1 MPLSIRC
8 SSSRP
13 IIIGGFASLLAL
25 LIALIAVWYYS
36 VDQNKRALADISY
49 RQGEM
54 LLIYQM
60 RDSVRQR
67 AMFLLRMTLV
77 ADAPFAMD
85 DQYMAFNRVAEPFL
99 IARDKLLSP
108 GASADVRSMWERIRP
123 NVVQGERAQNRAS
136 ELILDGQRDLAR
148 KLLTDR
154 VLPIQDAVMLEL
166 EKMLAQQRRA
176 VIEKLA
182 AAEAANHRT
191 DLLLTLL
198 ATTTL
203 VLGVLVAVFV
213 IRRSGNAEN
222 QLRSQSGRIRALY
235 NVSAVSGVTLDE
247 QVSEML
253 RLGCRLTGME
263 TGAVFRLDKS
273 TRAFDVVSTTDALDD
288 TFNNTQGI
296 QLDNRPCMGAFR
308 QERPFALHNCIPKN
322 TAVVPPLCGQCQ
334 NRSYIGTSLTVHG
347 KYYGTLNFYST
358 SPRQKHFSAVD
369 HDLVTLMGNWITVAL
384 ERMRAQTELAEAMN
398 IAKSANRAKSDF
410 IANMSHEIRTPLTAI
425 IGFSRALMDPGC
437 SGADKYDAAETILH
451 SGEHLH
457 QLINDILD
465 LSKIEAGQLQ
475 IEHIAISPVAA
486 VAEAESVVGPQ
497 AREKNLGFRT
507 VFEYPLPETIINDP
521 MRLKQILLNL
531 CANATKFTSTGEIVI
546 HTRFDASSRRMIY
559 SVVDTG
565 IGMDEEEL
573 GKIFQPFSQ
582 ADSSTTR
589 RFGGTGLGLWISR
602 QLAQKLGGDIHCES
616 RKSHGSRFIV
626 SLGIGPV
633 EPLVLL
639 DGPPAVSPVEQR
651 HNGNHSAVPSA
662 TFSGRILLAEDNPG
676 IQRLIQLIVARTG
689 AELHI
694 VENGQQATEQALRQP
709 FDLIFMDIQMPVMD
723 GIEATEH
730 LRRAGYSGPI
740 VALTAHAMKQ
750 DEERCRAAGVDAYLT
765 KPLIVDRFYDTL
777 KRYLPRVTPQQD
789 AVESSAPTPPAEDV
803 VVPRDI
809 PQDLADDP
817 VYLELVGRFVAKLPS
832 QIVLI
837 ESALAEKD
845 WEQFQSI
852 THQLKGAGGGFGFPD
867 ITTQTGQLNVQCIEG
882 KYALL
887 DAGVQR
893 LAALNYAIQR
903 GWQQQQKG

>member
-1 MPLSIRC
+1 MSLNVRC

-25 LIALIAVWYYS
+25 LVALITVWYYS
-36 VDQNKRALADISY
+36 VEQNKHALADISY

-60 RDSVRQR
+60 RDAARQR

-77 ADAPFAMD
+77 ADDPFAVD
-85 DQYMAFNRVAEPFL
+85 DQFMAFNQAAEPFL
-99 IARDKLLSP
+99 IAREKFMSP
-108 GASADVRSMWERIRP
+108 DASADVRSMWERIRP
-123 NVVQGERAQNRAS
+123 NVVQGGQAQNRAA
-136 ELILDGQRDLAR
+136 ELILDGQLDQARELLAD
-148 KLLTDR
+148 KA
-154 VLPIQDAVMLEL
+154 LPIQDTVMLEL
-166 EKMLAQQRRA
+166 EKILAQQRQA
-176 VIEKLA
+176 VAEKLA
-182 AAEAANHRT
+182 AAEAANRRT

-203 VLGVLVAVFV
+203 ALGVLVAVFV

-222 QLRSQSGRIRALY
+222 QLRNQSERIRALY

-247 QVSEML
+247 QISEML
-253 RLGCRLTGME
+253 RLGCQLTGME
-263 TGAVFRLDKS
+263 TGAVFRLDKNAS
-273 TRAFDVVSTTDALDD
+273 AFEVVSTTDALDD
-288 TFNNTQGI
+288 NFNGSRGI
-296 QLDNRPCMGAFR
+296 QLNNRPCMGAFR
-308 QERPFALHNCIPKN
+308 QDRPFALHNCIPKN
-322 TAVVPPLCGQCQ
+322 ATIAPPICGQCR

-358 SPRQKHFSAVD
+358 TPRQKHFSAVD
-369 HDLVTLMGNWITVAL
+369 RDLVTLMGNWITVAL
-384 ERMRAQTELAEAMN
+384 ERIRAQTELAEAMN

-425 IGFSRALMDPGC
+425 IGFSRALMDPDC
-437 SGADKYDAAETILH
+437 SKADKHDAAETILH
-451 SGEHLH
+451 SSEHLH

-475 IEHIAISPVAA
+475 IEHIAISPIAA
-486 VAEAESVVGPQ
+486 VAEVESVIGPQ

-521 MRLKQILLNL
+521 TRLEQILLNL
-531 CANATKFTSTGEIVI
+531 CANASKFTSEGEIVI
-546 HTRFDASSRRMIY
+546 HTRFDAPSRRMIY
-559 SVVDTG
+559 SVEDTG
-565 IGMDEEEL
+565 IGMNEQEL
-573 GKIFQPFSQ
+573 EKIFQPFSQ

-602 QLAQKLGGDIHCES
+602 QLAQKLGGDIRCES
-616 RKSHGSRFIV
+616 RKGRGSRFVV
-626 SLGIGPV
+626 SLDIGPV

-639 DGPPAVSPVEQR
+639 DGPPGVVPAEPAVDHS
-651 HNGNHSAVPSA
+651 HNGNHLAALSSIL
-662 TFSGRILLAEDNPG
+662 SGRILLAEDSPD
-676 IQRLIQLIVARTG
+676 IQRLIQLVVARTG
-689 AELHI
+689 AELYI

-709 FDLIFMDIQMPVMD
+709 FDLILMDIQMPVMD
-723 GIEATEH
+723 GIEATER
-730 LRRAGYSGPI
+730 LRRAGYRGPI

-777 KRYLPRVTPQQD
+777 RHYLPHL
-789 AVESSAPTPPAEDV
+789 APTPPAEDV

-817 VYLELVGRFVAKLPS
+817 VYLELVDRFIAKLPP
-832 QIVLI
+832 QIALI
-837 ESALAEKD
+837 ETALVEKD

-867 ITTQTGQLNVQCIEG
+867 ITTQTGELNVQCIEG
-882 KYALL
+882 KYELL
-887 DAGVQR
+887 EAGVQR
-893 LAALNYAIQR
+893 LAALNHAIQR
-903 GWQQQQKG
+903 GWKQQQK